1 MKEEERKDTRKTAKK
16 IIKLAKKHPTW
27 YTDYEVQ
34 YAKLIRKSLKKKNY
48 ATSETNNSDSQSGG
62 NDGLRGESQQP
73 KQPRQSKRE
82 WIAKVLHKA
91 WSLVRFRTGTHDS
104 GDRDYQRT
112 GSSNPS
118 S

>member
-1 MKEEERKDTRKTAKK
+1 MDESQRKDTRKTAKR
-16 IIKLAKKHPTW
+16 IIKLAKKHPEW
-27 YTDYEVQ
+27 YTKDEVK
-34 YAKLIRKSLKKKNY
+34 YAKLIRRSLKKNY
-48 ATSETNNSDSQSGG
+48 ATSEISISHPTSGG
-62 NDGLRGESQQP
+62 DDGLRGESQQP